1 MHFIDPCNGFFLN
14 SNPSVWT
21 KITEQQPGQT
31 GQRQVRIVCFID
43 WWNMVDMRR
52 RRQFDRCNRYI
63 CKWFFDLRLFFLTF
77 CYCLLSNW
85 APILNCGSHTWTKG
99 SMFDRKI
106 RVENI
111 DARTISDPLPC
122 SANMG
127 GWVKTRLCPNQINIR
142 LVGCFQSCRFPCMG
156 GENQPIDLRWDVRTI
171 RVGLDLTQ
179 LTLGRAT
186 NRGGLVLEFSLN
198 ESKQTAAGSLSLK
211 ARADLVSTSTQLPL
225 NDPYNTCYVPIYT

>member
-1 MHFIDPCNGFFLN
+1 
-14 SNPSVWT
+14 
-21 KITEQQPGQT
+21 
-31 GQRQVRIVCFID
+31 
-43 WWNMVDMRR
+43 MVDMRR

-85 APILNCGSHTWTKG
+85 APVLNCGSHTWTKG

-127 GWVKTRLCPNQINIR
+127 GWVKTRSCLKSNQYPTRGLFSILPFPMHGWRESTHRSEVRRPDN
-142 LVGCFQSCRFPCMG
+142 QSW
-156 GENQPIDLRWDVRTI
+156 I
-171 RVGLDLTQ
+171 GLDTVDTGKSNKQ
-179 LTLGRAT
+179 RWIGA
-186 NRGGLVLEFSLN
+186 GVLSEW
-198 ESKQTAAGSLSLK
+198 KQTNCHWK
-211 ARADLVSTSTQLPL
+211 RVR
-225 NDPYNTCYVPIYT
+225 I